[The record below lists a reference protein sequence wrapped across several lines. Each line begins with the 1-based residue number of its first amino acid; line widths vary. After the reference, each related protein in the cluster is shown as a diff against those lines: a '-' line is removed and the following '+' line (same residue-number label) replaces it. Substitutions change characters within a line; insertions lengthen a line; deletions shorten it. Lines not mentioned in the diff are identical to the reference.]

1 MSIHAND
8 LAPPRGA
15 TRSRKR
21 LARGNSGY
29 GGTYAGKGLKGQKS
43 RSGKNIRL
51 GFEGGQMPLVRRLH
65 TLRGFNNRWRVPYQ
79 PVNLDTLQE
88 RFEDGAEV
96 SPESLLAAGV
106 LRHLREPVKILA
118 RGDLSHAL
126 HVHAHKFSA
135 AARARIEAAGGSV
148 TLIGDDAAA
157 DEAEAAADHN
167 SDENAADAG
176 DSAEAEAPAE
186 E

>member
-15 TRSRKR
+15 THSRKR
-21 LARGNSGY
+21 LARGNSAG

-65 TLRGFNNRWRVPYQ
+65 TLRGFNNRWRVAYQ
-79 PVNLDTLQE
+79 PVNVGTLEE

-96 SPESLLAAGV
+96 TPESLRAAGV

-118 RGDLSHAL
+118 SGELSKSFT
-126 HVHAHKFSA
+126 VRAHKVSA
-135 AARARIEAAGGSV
+135 AARARIEAAGGTI
-148 TLIGDDAAA
+148 TLIENENADATAA
-157 DEAEAAADHN
+157 AEAA
-167 SDENAADAG
+167 SDESAATEA
-176 DSAEAEAPAE
+176 AAPEAETETGDE

>member
-15 TRSRKR
+15 THSRKR
-21 LARGNSGY
+21 LARGNSAG

-65 TLRGFNNRWRVPYQ
+65 TLRGFNNRWRVAYQ
-79 PVNLDTLQE
+79 PVNVGTLEE

-96 SPESLLAAGV
+96 TPESLRAAGV

-118 RGDLSHAL
+118 RGELSKSL
-126 HVHAHKFSA
+126 TVRAHKVSA
-135 AARARIEAAGGSV
+135 AARARIEAAGGTI
-148 TLIGDDAAA
+148 TLIENENA
-157 DEAEAAADHN
+157 DETGDAGAA
-167 SDENAADAG
+167 SDESAASEADG
-176 DSAEAEAPAE
+176 PEAETEAE

>member
-8 LAPPRGA
+8 LTPPRGA
-15 TRSRKR
+15 TRNRKR
-21 LARGNSGY
+21 LARGNSAG

-79 PVNLDTLQE
+79 PVNTGTLEE
-88 RFEDGAEV
+88 RCEDGAEV
-96 SPESLLAAGV
+96 TPESLRAAGV

-118 RGDLSHAL
+118 RGDLTKSL
-126 HVHAHKFSA
+126 HVRAHKVSA
-135 AARARIEAAGGSV
+135 AARARIEGAGGAV
-148 TLIGDDAAA
+148 TLIDEAGEDAAS
-157 DEAEAAADHN
+157 EP
-167 SDENAADAG
+167 
-176 DSAEAEAPAE
+176 PAE

>member
-1 MSIHAND
+1 MSIHANE

-15 TRSRKR
+15 TRNRKR
-21 LARGNSGY
+21 LARGNSAG

-43 RSGKNIRL
+43 RSGSKIRL
-51 GFEGGQMPLVRRLH
+51 GFEGGQMPLIRRMS

-79 PVNLDTLQE
+79 PVNTGTLQE

-96 SPESLLAAGV
+96 TPEALLAVGV

-118 RGDLSHAL
+118 RGELSRPL
-126 HVHAHKFSA
+126 NVYAHKVSA
-135 AARARIEAAGGSV
+135 AARARIEGAGGTV
-148 TLIGDDAAA
+148 ILIGEPA
-157 DEAEAAADHN
+157 DEAA
-167 SDENAADAG
+167 
-176 DSAEAEAPAE
+176 AE